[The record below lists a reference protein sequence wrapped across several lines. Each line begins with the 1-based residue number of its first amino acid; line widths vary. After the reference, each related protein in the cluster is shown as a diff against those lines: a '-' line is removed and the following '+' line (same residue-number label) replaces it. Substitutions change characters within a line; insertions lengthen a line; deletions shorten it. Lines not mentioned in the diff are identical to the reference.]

1 MQNSPAVKHGG
12 GSIMSHYFLDVSV
25 TDDVAD
31 ESQLCRILF
40 TPAFVNTVH
49 VQSHLFDF
57 RNTKK
62 KTVEHLRRYSMYEQ
76 MLAPLAN
83 TCAFKG

>member
-62 KTVEHLRRYSMYEQ
+62 KRL
-76 MLAPLAN
+76 N
-83 TCAFKG
+83 TYAGIVCMNRC